1 MNIDLQIP
9 KKVLEEEY
17 DEVYSMMKD
26 LGKGSKILT
35 KEAYREWPIFME
47 IRKQKEFEDTF
58 ELVFGE
64 KLVMQKSADATDID
78 QANDVVANVAN

>member
-1 MNIDLQIP
+1 MANI
-9 KKVLEEEY
+9 Y
-17 DEVYSMMKD
+17 
-26 LGKGSKILT
+26 G
-35 KEAYREWPIFME
+35 
-47 IRKQKEFEDTF
+47 DTF